1 MNDGEKHQE
10 IIIIK
15 RGGDGEE
22 GHHGGA
28 WKIAFADFMT
38 AMMALFLVL
47 WLINAANEETKKAVA
62 SYFNPVKLVDR
73 NRSVKGLHDAEGVQD
88 VEMTTPNEQFPET
101 ENKET
106 PTETISENQTEAEAQ
121 FFSDPFAALD
131 EIAAHEVPGIA
142 KSIEEEGGR
151 NGDLAINDAEGGESF
166 MDPFS
171 PNFWNEEVRHANDNR
186 QLAGNFETSGEADDA
201 ADEMRLEVPA
211 TTEEIGGQAGLQGDP
226 EAQLETASLN
236 AEDGDTGG
244 AAAKQARLP
253 RQIELEDA
261 AGAETK
267 PEDNPEGNPEDNPE
281 DMAAMADTKPGDGE
295 DGATEMAETSGSSEA
310 ADPLEAA
317 AEALRRAIGERLAE
331 EFGAESALAEE
342 LNVVARDDGILI
354 SLTDNID
361 VAMYDVGSAIP
372 SRDLVVA
379 MEKIGAVL
387 ADQRGGI
394 RIRGHTDARPF
405 RSDAYDNWRLSAA
418 RAQSAYYMLLRGGL
432 EETRVREITGFADRQ
447 LLVGDNPLSPK
458 NRRIEVLVEVDRQ

>member
-1 MNDGEKHQE
+1 MSEPEKHQE

-88 VEMTTPNEQFPET
+88 VEMTAPNEQYPET

-106 PTETISENQTEAEAQ
+106 PSKSTEQSETQ

-131 EIAAHEVPGIA
+131 DIAAHQVPGLVQG
-142 KSIEEEGGR
+142 IEEQGGR
-151 NGDLAINDAEGGESF
+151 NGNLAINDAEGGESF

-171 PNFWNEEVRHANDNR
+171 PNFWNEEVRPSNDNR
-186 QLAGNFETSGEADDA
+186 QLAGRYETTGEFEAL
-201 ADEMRLEVPA
+201 DESLRLQVPA
-211 TTEEIGGQAGLQGDP
+211 TTEETGAMQGPAGEPDT
-226 EAQLETASLN
+226 ETETASLN
-236 AEDGDTGG
+236 GGDDTGLGGAGGAGEAG
-244 AAAKQARLP
+244 AAAQKRDRLP
-253 RQIELEDA
+253 RQIELDEMQPQDTA
-261 AGAETK
+261 ADEMVK
-267 PEDNPEGNPEDNPE
+267 PE
-281 DMAAMADTKPGDGE
+281 PGEIAGQP
-295 DGATEMAETSGSSEA
+295 EA
-310 ADPLEAA
+310 AEAAAKDPLTGEAMTDPAEAA
-317 AEALRRAIGERLAE
+317 AEALREAIGERLAE

-342 LNVVARDDGILI
+342 LTIVARDDGILI
-354 SLTDNID
+354 SLTDNIE
-361 VAMYDVGSAIP
+361 VAMYGVGSAIP
-372 SRDLVVA
+372 SRDLVIA

-387 ADQRGGI
+387 AEQQGGI

-405 RSDAYDNWRLSAA
+405 RSEDYDNWRLSSA

-432 EETRVREITGFADRQ
+432 EETRVREITGYADRQ
-447 LLVGDNPLSPK
+447 LLVPEEPLSPK
-458 NRRIEVLVEVDRQ
+458 NRRIEVLVEVGAQ